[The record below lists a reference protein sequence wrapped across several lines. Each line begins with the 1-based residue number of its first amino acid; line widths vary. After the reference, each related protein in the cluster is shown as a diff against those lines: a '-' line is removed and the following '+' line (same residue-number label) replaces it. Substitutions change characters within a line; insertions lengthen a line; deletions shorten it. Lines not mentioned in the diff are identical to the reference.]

1 LSHLDPI
8 FFQCNINT
16 DYSDKANNVNSCI

>member
-8 FFQCNINT
+8 FF
-16 DYSDKANNVNSCI
+16 SV